1 LNYGLQGKKTG
12 PEYRLVATAIARR
25 VSPCAQ
31 KPHYREGPAMKA
43 DKSQG
48 GTSGLHTKPGLSA
61 QDVADI
67 LAILPP
73 GLASQMPVVAMGGKN
88 AQCASTPILAS
99 ADFLSLCGAMD
110 LDGLAR
116 LVERSDSCH
125 SEDFAAFVSRFTI
138 DAEVST
144 EKLRLRIGRLTRSVA
159 ILGRRVTVARAP
171 PLFVGIAVDVADH
184 AGEGAALTGVSRPLV
199 RPAEASGKNRSGA
212 VHSRGSFFRQPGTTG
227 SLESVELELRRLK
240 VAFRELSAILD
251 TATDGVAILD
261 SQGLILSLNRSG
273 EALFGYDQHEV
284 QGKPLGTLLAR
295 ECGPPVLE
303 YFERLKSQDAVSLF
317 NQGCEVTV
325 LTRQGGTLPVFI
337 TLAQIGA
344 AGRGTQGEARYCA
357 LLRDLTHSKNTEQ
370 ELEAARKEAERANAL
385 KSAFLATV
393 SHEIRTPLNAII
405 GFAEVMIEERFGPIG
420 NPRYKDY
427 IGDIHAS
434 GALVMSLVDDLL
446 DLGKIEAGKMEFSF
460 ASLDV
465 NRIVSECVSIM
476 QPQAGR
482 EQVDIKLSLS
492 AALPSI
498 LADERALRQ
507 IVLNLLSNAVKFNKP
522 NGQVIVSTLLA
533 DSGSV
538 VVRIRDTGLGMQEG
552 NIGLAFEPFRR
563 LTTGRPSRGTGL
575 GLPLTKALVEAN
587 GASLTFKSKEQEGTL
602 VEVSFPPARILAG

>member
-1 LNYGLQGKKTG
+1 
-12 PEYRLVATAIARR
+12 
-25 VSPCAQ
+25 
-31 KPHYREGPAMKA
+31 MKV
-43 DKSQG
+43 DKSQDG
-48 GTSGLHTKPGLSA
+48 IHGLCTRLGLSA

-67 LAILPP
+67 LAILPL
-73 GLASQMPVVAMGGKN
+73 GLASQMPVVAMGGKH
-88 AQCASTPILAS
+88 AQCAFTPILAS
-99 ADFLSLCGAMD
+99 ADFLSFCGVMD

-116 LVERSDSCH
+116 LVERSDSH
-125 SEDFAAFVSRFTI
+125 SEDFAAFLARFTT
-138 DAEVST
+138 DAAAST
-144 EKLRLRIGRLTRSVA
+144 EKLRLRIGRLARTIA
-159 ILGRRVTVARAP
+159 ILGRRVTVARAS
-171 PLFVGIAVDVADH
+171 PLFVGVVVDVADRT
-184 AGEGAALTGVSRPLV
+184 GEAATRTGVFGPLV
-199 RPAEASGKNRSGA
+199 RPGEASKNRSG
-212 VHSRGSFFRQPGTTG
+212 VRQSSGSFFREPGTTG
-227 SLESVELELRRLK
+227 SVESLELELRRLK

-261 SQGLILSLNRSG
+261 SQGFILSLNRSG

-284 QGKPLGTLLAR
+284 QGKLLTTLLAR

-303 YFERLKSQDAVSLF
+303 YFERPKSQGAVSLF

-325 LTRQGGTLPVFI
+325 LTRQGGKLPVFI

-344 AGRGTQGEARYCA
+344 AGTGTQGETRHCA
-357 LLRDLTHSKNTEQ
+357 LLRDLTHSKNVEQ

-385 KSAFLATV
+385 KSAFLAKV
-393 SHEIRTPLNAII
+393 SHEIRTPLNAIL

-420 NPRYKDY
+420 NSRYKDY

-460 ASLDV
+460 VSLDV

-492 AALPSI
+492 AALPNI

-507 IVLNLLSNAVKFNKP
+507 IVLNLLSNAVKFNEP
-522 NGQVIVSTLLA
+522 NGQVIVSTLFA

-538 VVRIRDTGLGMQEG
+538 VVRIRDTGLGIKESDM
-552 NIGLAFEPFRR
+552 GLAFEPFRR
-563 LTTGRPSRGTGL
+563 LDTGRPSRGTGL

-587 GASLTFKSKEQEGTL
+587 GASMTIKSKEQDGTL